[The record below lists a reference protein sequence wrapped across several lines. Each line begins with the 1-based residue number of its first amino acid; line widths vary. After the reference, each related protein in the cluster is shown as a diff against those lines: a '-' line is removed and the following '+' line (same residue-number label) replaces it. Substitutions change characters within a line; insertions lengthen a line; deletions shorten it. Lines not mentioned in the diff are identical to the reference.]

1 MLALAFLGGFL
12 LYLMLSI
19 VISKW
24 VAIIAGDLGLSRK
37 KSAVV
42 TFIFM
47 MELVFWDWLPMEIL
61 FKYECSANAGLFVE
75 KTIDDWKQ
83 ENPGVWNTLH
93 PEDLPEEY
101 FVKVE
106 YGQKKSKRMY
116 YKLPDGSE
124 LVAKYN
130 AAGKYRMTDLIKGD
144 GIDRSWLNQRFYYQR
159 IKTGMFFHI
168 YKEVLQIIDFKTNQ
182 AMVAYVD
189 YATDIPPIGLIGD
202 RFSDYKFWMQ
212 KSSCQSDNN
221 YLLSKK
227 FNGYMNDIENGGK

>member
-12 LYLMLSI
+12 LYLILSI

-61 FKYECSANAGLFVE
+61 FKYECSANAGLFVK

-83 ENPGVWNTLH
+83 ENPGVWNTLD

-130 AAGKYRMTDLIKGD
+130 AAGKYMMTDLRKGD
-144 GIDRSWLNQRFYYQR
+144 GIYRSWLNKRFYR
-159 IKTGMFFHI
+159 ETKKTKMLFHM
-168 YKEVLQIIDFKTNQ
+168 YKEETKVIDFDTGQ
-182 AMVAYVD
+182 IVVSFVD

-202 RFSDYKFWMQ
+202 RLSDYKFWMQ
-212 KSSCQSDNN
+212 KTTCNDDGYNEKQIEFNG
-221 YLLSKK
+221 LKRQLSK
-227 FNGYMNDIENGGK
+227 G

>member
-1 MLALAFLGGFL
+1 MRDCL
-12 LYLMLSI
+12 L
-19 VISKW
+19 K
-24 VAIIAGDLGLSRK
+24 
-37 KSAVV
+37 
-42 TFIFM
+42 
-47 MELVFWDWLPMEIL
+47 
-61 FKYECSANAGLFVE
+61 
-75 KTIDDWKQ
+75 KTIDEWKQ
-83 ENPGVWNTLH
+83 ENPGVWNMLD
-93 PEDLPEEY
+93 PEKLPEEY

-106 YGQKKSKRMY
+106 YGQKKDKRMY

-130 AAGKYRMTDLIKGD
+130 AAGKYRMTDLIKGG